1 MIYTTRKNPSHP
13 SKYSRSEKR
22 AKNENLQ
29 LELQQVADHLT
40 TGHPRS
46 RPQSR
51 EVEGAG
57 EGIGI
62 TEEEHG
68 SDPAT
73 RVFERKAR
81 LGHAVLLDVAAV
93 QVVHRA
99 LGVHLGL
106 EVARCVGKLGALE
119 NVEVVVG
126 SVTSRVAFSA
136 NSGT

>member
-13 SKYSRSEKR
+13 SDFSTRKEH
-22 AKNENLQ
+22 LQ
-29 LELQQVADHLT
+29 LELQQVANHLT
-40 TGHPRS
+40 TGHPCG

-51 EVEGAG
+51 EIEGAG
-57 EGIGI
+57 EGIGV

-68 SDPAT
+68 GDPAT
-73 RVFERKAR
+73 GVFERKAR